1 MYPKLFKRKSKLEEC
16 REMISILKAHDNLPS
31 ILGKEWYNPEALYR
45 RDGKQHK
52 DIIVGKG
59 KRDIFNNVIKNNIEG
74 PSHNVKPKGKGFKV
88 NEVAASITYSA
99 IPIDGTNFCWCRMM
113 RDQLESGYNSRRWAE
128 NQIKF
133 GSDKTMEEL
142 TLIPDENRKGLL
154 QKYNLEQDPE
164 EKKYIQNLIK
174 MAEKNGQWK
183 KVMEPGEIVS
193 VNDDKTYTVQFEK
206 EKKILNK
213 TQMIVDK
220 KLNDLKVGD
229 NIKGTYKYHKYG
241 RIYWY
246 FIGEFD
252 ENGLK
257 KLPSKYYTSESD
269 CCLSLNSQTLYDI
282 NTAHRVLDERLRT
295 MILNNMDMR
304 KYLNDA
310 KTPKLNSPDVFRK
323 KCHQYKK
330 IVHEQC
336 NKIMRTTVFCK
347 AKTVENGRRL
357 PKKDYDSSTIWSIS
371 NEYFEKGTNGKPKY
385 ASLEDAKESIQ
396 KRLTDGGSIKL
407 LENGKQQM
415 QRWPTVD
422 MNSVKKNTNE
432 FKSCVL
438 VLATH
443 MVKIMK
449 ICKPHVFNDDTK
461 TYMGT
466 IECDTETYKT
476 LKDLYEYQVDH
487 LMSDVM
493 DWCEYNSYSCS
504 SSTRA
509 SLNTKFEPSGPR
521 MGGNNDD
528 DTDSDYVPEEEE
540 DTDDEELQL
549 DQMRQLR
556 QQIDNDLVNAV
567 PEHGDPV
574 IEIAQGM
581 LNRMNDNENGQ
592 DYQFTN
598 GLNIVLNNVQ
608 MTIDGIMLIE
618 QFHTSQIVADERVRG
633 AMWLI
638 ATGQVDV
645 ENPMWRF
652 IEYPDLYEQIDFRW
666 PFHDIPEEEM
676 EVQVMEQIPVAYGQ
690 PQALEM
696 VDDRIQHTWLTP
708 VYHAL
713 MGAAMT
719 QWYRQYYFV
728 VTNPISK
735 ANDMY
740 TLLPGTNWQLR
751 LIVNLASTS
760 SPLPKLITNTFTSWL
775 VDKNLS
781 NKPLSYLSEET
792 FFGSVGMTEDGLM
805 KNDGLTNVIQEKIS
819 AELTRMQNSAF
830 LMGRQSDFEMHEV
843 QRQLKSY
850 SGNFD
855 SRNEAQIQNFLNSEL
870 MNTFFQN
877 LDNQRELFAASL
889 TSSTT
894 GLRNSVSISDEFK
907 TSVTFNVQHAVLHIT
922 KAELQMWLDLQWL
935 MYGMIGSAG
944 LYYIAN
950 ELSPNQVKKIPNAL
964 YLSRILPPAAYSIYH
979 IGTNVI
985 SGLKAQ
991 YIPEMI
997 FKLKASVIT
1006 GSMVTYSHVL
1016 SQLWDDKVEDIDSVQ
1031 RYLTNIDSWKDWLR
1045 SKIRFISL
1053 KYQDN
1058 FVQRRLGINAGE
1070 YIWFDTDNPQNNY
1083 NPNLRGLSKTQ
1094 ARYLHYPPGTC
1105 FQYGKKTLVVVDDLG
1120 DMYSSKACTEA
1131 LIGQG
1136 YELQIPIDEN
1146 DSAWGNIGQKVN
1158 ELRIW
1163 LSKLPYFGS
1172 KLRVAYDFQ
1181 HGDVH
1186 IVSVAAKNM
1195 SQSLKKTITLIH
1207 VLSLCDMNNVNTI
1220 LLAAAAEEQQMM
1232 MPALVAMGFGVG
1244 SEMYYNEEELEI
1256 RKLFYNGGKILGA
1269 MGLYLLKKAWNSIP
1283 YTIPKAVV
1291 FEDVSKDILIPID
1304 LNYQGPAGENGNA
1317 KRWTGI
1323 FWSPVKGIK
1332 HIFDGENP
1340 NRTLLNFVDTIEEF
1354 VYTIMDADGN
1364 LRLQFNFVTNQNTIE
1379 YIFKPSNLLYHVWF
1393 VREQ

>member
-45 RDGKQHK
+45 RDGKQQK
-52 DIIVGKG
+52 DIIVRKG

-113 RDQLESGYNSRRWAE
+113 RDQLESGYNSKRWAE

-142 TLIPDENRKGLL
+142 TSIPDENRKGLY
-154 QKYNLEQDPE
+154 QKLKLEQDPE
-164 EKKYIQNLIK
+164 EKKYIQNLINI
-174 MAEKNGQWK
+174 AEKNGQWK
-183 KVMEPGEIVS
+183 KVIQPGEIIS
-193 VNDDKTYTVQFEK
+193 LNNDTTYTVQFEK
-206 EKKILNK
+206 EKKKLNK

-229 NIKGTYKYHKYG
+229 KIKGTYKYHRYG
-241 RIYWY
+241 TIYWY
-246 FIGEFD
+246 FVGEFD

-282 NTAHRVLDERLRT
+282 NTTHRVLDERLRT
-295 MILNNMDMR
+295 MILKNMDMG
-304 KYLNDA
+304 KYFKNV
-310 KTPKLNSPDVFRK
+310 KTPKLNTPDVFRK
-323 KCHQYKK
+323 KCNQYKK

-336 NKIMRTTVFCK
+336 NKIMRTTVFCN
-347 AKTVENGRRL
+347 AKTIENGKRL
-357 PKKDYDSSTIWSIS
+357 PKKDYDSSTIWSLP
-371 NEYFEKGTNGKPKY
+371 NEYFEKGKDGKPKY
-385 ASLEDAKESIQ
+385 ARLEDAKASIQ
-396 KRLTDGGSIKL
+396 KRLTDGGNIKL
-407 LENGKQQM
+407 LENGKKQM

-422 MNSVKKNTNE
+422 MNSVKKNTND

-449 ICKPHVFNDDTK
+449 ICKPYVLNDNTK

-466 IECDTETYKT
+466 IECDTDTYNT

-487 LMSDVM
+487 LLSDVM
-493 DWCEYNSYSCS
+493 DWCEDTSYSCS
-504 SSTRA
+504 SSTRPT
-509 SLNTKFEPSGPR
+509 LDTKFEPSGPR
-521 MGGNNDD
+521 MGGGNNNDD
-528 DTDSDYVPEEEE
+528 DDTDDDYVPEEEE
-540 DTDDEELQL
+540 DTDDEEF
-549 DQMRQLR
+549 DQLR
-556 QQIDNDLVNAV
+556 QQINNIILNAV
-567 PEHGDPV
+567 PEHGDPAV
-574 IEIAQGM
+574 QDAQGM
-581 LNRMNDNENGQ
+581 LDRMNNAGNGQ
-592 DYQFTN
+592 DYEFDN
-598 GLNIVLNNVQ
+598 GLTIIRNNVN
-608 MTIDGIMLIE
+608 MLLNGVTTVE
-618 QFHTSQIVADERVRG
+618 QFHTSQIVSDSRVR
-633 AMWLI
+633 AVMWLI
-638 ATGQVDV
+638 ASGQVNV
-645 ENPMWRF
+645 ENPMWSF
-652 IEYPDLYEQIDFRW
+652 INTDVYNDINFRW
-666 PFHDIPEEEM
+666 PFIEPPP
-676 EVQVMEQIPVAYGQ
+676 VAQVMQEIPMYEAQ
-690 PQALEM
+690 PQALQMNE
-696 VDDRIQHTWLTP
+696 DDIRQQTWLTP
-708 VYHAL
+708 AYHAM

-719 QWYRQYYFV
+719 YWYRQYYFV
-728 VTNPISK
+728 VTNPINVAK
-735 ANDMY
+735 DMY
-740 TLLPGTNWQLR
+740 TLIPGTNWQLR

-781 NKPLSYLSEET
+781 NKPLSHLSDET
-792 FFGSVGMTEDGLM
+792 FFGSIGMTEDGLM
-805 KNDGLTNVIQEKIS
+805 KNDGLTNIIQEKIS
-819 AELTRMQNSAF
+819 SELTRMQNSAF
-830 LMGRQSDFEMHEV
+830 LMGRESGFEMNEV

-855 SRNEAQIQNFLNSEL
+855 ARNEVQIQNFLDSDL
-870 MNTFFQN
+870 MNNFFEN
-877 LDNQRELFAASL
+877 LEKQRQLFVASL

-894 GLRNSVSISDEFK
+894 GYRDSISISNDFK

-935 MYGMIGSAG
+935 MYGMVGSAG
-944 LYYIAN
+944 IYYITN
-950 ELSPNQVKKIPNAL
+950 EYFPEQVRKIPNAL
-964 YLSRILPPAAYSIYH
+964 YLSRILPSAAYSIYH

-985 SGLKAQ
+985 GGLKAQ
-991 YIPEMI
+991 YIPELI
-997 FKLKASVIT
+997 FKLKAGAIT
-1006 GSMVTYSHVL
+1006 TSMVTYSHML
-1016 SQLWDDKVEDIDSVQ
+1016 SQLWDDDVEDIDSVQ
-1031 RYLTNIDSWKDWLR
+1031 RYLTNVDSWKDWLR

-1053 KYQDN
+1053 KYQDH
-1058 FVQRRLGINAGE
+1058 FVQRRMGINAGE
-1070 YIWFDTDNPQNNY
+1070 YIWFDTDNPDNNY

-1105 FQYGKKTLVVVDDLG
+1105 FQYGRKTLVVVDDLG
-1120 DMYSSKACTEA
+1120 DMYNSKACTEA
-1131 LIGQG
+1131 LLEQG

-1146 DSAWGNIGQKVN
+1146 DSTWDSIGQKVN
-1158 ELRIW
+1158 ELKIW

-1195 SQSLKKTITLIH
+1195 SQSLKKTITLMH

-1244 SEMYYNEEELEI
+1244 SEMYYPTEELEI
-1256 RKLFYNGGKILGA
+1256 RKLFYDGFKVVGA
-1269 MGLYLLKKAWNSIP
+1269 MGLYLLQKALKSIP

-1317 KRWTGI
+1317 KQWTGI
-1323 FWSPVKGIK
+1323 FWSPVKGVK
-1332 HIFDGENP
+1332 HIFDGQNP
-1340 NRTLLNFVDTIEEF
+1340 NRTLLNFVDTVEEF
-1354 VYTIMDADGN
+1354 VYTFMDEDGN
-1364 LRLQFNFVTNQNTIE
+1364 LRLQFNFVNNQNVIQ
-1379 YIFKPSNLLYHVWF
+1379 YIFKPSKLLYHVWF

>member
-1 MYPKLFKRKSKLEEC
+1 MYYKLFKRKSKLEEC

-31 ILGKEWYNPEALYR
+31 MFGKDWYNPEALYR
-45 RDGKQHK
+45 RNGKKNK

-59 KRDIFNNVIKNNIEG
+59 KRDISNNVIKTNIEG

-88 NEVAASITYSA
+88 NERAASITYSA
-99 IPIDGTNFCWCRMM
+99 IPIEGTNFCWCRMM
-113 RDQLESGYNSRRWAE
+113 RDQLESGYNSKRSAE
-128 NQIKF
+128 YQQKR
-133 GSDKTMEEL
+133 GSNKTIEEL
-142 TLIPDENRKGLL
+142 KSMPDENRKGLL
-154 QKYNLEQDPE
+154 QKLELEKDPE
-164 EKKYIQNLIK
+164 ERKYIQNLINV
-174 MAEKNGQWK
+174 AERNGQWK
-183 KVMEPGEIVS
+183 KVMKPGKITK
-193 VNDDKTYTVQFEK
+193 VNNDKTYTVQFEK
-206 EKKILNK
+206 DRQDINK

-323 KCHQYKK
+323 KCNQYKK

-357 PKKDYDSSTIWSIS
+357 PKKDYDSSTIWSIP
-371 NEYFEKGTNGKPKY
+371 NEYFEKGTDGKPKY

-396 KRLTDGGSIKL
+396 KRLTDGGNIKL

-415 QRWPTVD
+415 QRWPTVNI
-422 MNSVKKNTNE
+422 NSVKKNTND

-438 VLATH
+438 VIASH

-493 DWCEYNSYSCS
+493 DWCEDNSYSCS

-509 SLNTKFEPSGPR
+509 SLDTKFEPSGPR
-521 MGGNNDD
+521 MGDNNNNDD
-528 DTDSDYVPEEEE
+528 DTDSDYVPEE
-540 DTDDEELQL
+540 DTDDEEL

-608 MTIDGIMLIE
+608 MTIDGIMSIE

-652 IEYPDLYEQIDFRW
+652 IGREINGQPIQIDFRW

-676 EVQVMEQIPVAYGQ
+676 EVQVMEQMPVAYAQ

-696 VDDRIQHTWLTP
+696 VDDRTQHAWLTP
-708 VYHAL
+708 TYHAL

-719 QWYRQYYFV
+719 IWYRQYYFV

-819 AELTRMQNSAF
+819 AELELTRMQNSAF
-830 LMGRQSDFEMHEV
+830 VMGRQSGYEMDEV

-855 SRNEAQIQNFLNSEL
+855 SRNEAQIQNFLNSKL

-877 LDNQRELFAASL
+877 LDSQRELFAGLLSG
-889 TSSTT
+889 STT
-894 GLRNSVSISDEFK
+894 GLRNTISISDEFK

-935 MYGMIGSAG
+935 MYGMVGSAG
-944 LYYIAN
+944 IYYITN
-950 ELSPNQVKKIPNAL
+950 EYFPEQVRKIPNAL
-964 YLSRILPPAAYSIYH
+964 YLSRILPPLGYSIFN
-979 IGTNVI
+979 IGSNAI

-991 YIPEMI
+991 YIPQMI

-1006 GSMVTYSHVL
+1006 GSMVTYSHII
-1016 SQLWDDKVEDIDSVQ
+1016 SQLWDDKVEDIESVQ
-1031 RYLTNIDSWKDWLR
+1031 RYLTNGDNWRDWFK
-1045 SKIRFISL
+1045 SKIPFISL
-1053 KYQDN
+1053 NYQDH
-1058 FVQRRLGINAGE
+1058 FVQRRFGINAGE
-1070 YIWFDTDNPQNNY
+1070 YIWFDTDNPEMNY
-1083 NPNLRGLSKTQ
+1083 NPNNFRALSETCT
-1094 ARYLHYPPGTC
+1094 RYIHYPPGTC
-1105 FQYGKKTLVVVDDLG
+1105 FQYNKKTFVVVDDLG
-1120 DMYSSKACTEA
+1120 DMYRSKACTQA
-1131 LIGQG
+1131 LVDQD
-1136 YELQIPIDEN
+1136 YELQTQIDEN
-1146 DSAWGNIGQKVN
+1146 DSTWEKIRNRFDN
-1158 ELRIW
+1158 LRLW
-1163 LSKLPYFGS
+1163 LSKYPYLGS
-1172 KLRVAYDFQ
+1172 RLRVAYNFQ
-1181 HGDVH
+1181 DREVQL
-1186 IVSVAAKNM
+1186 ISVAAKNM
-1195 SQSLKKTITLIH
+1195 SQSLKKTITLMHI
-1207 VLSLCDMNNVNTI
+1207 LTLCDMNNVNAI
-1220 LLAAAAEEQQMM
+1220 LMVAAAEEQQMT
-1232 MPALVAMGFGVG
+1232 MPALVSVGFGLG
-1244 SEMYYNEEELEI
+1244 YEMKYSTEELEI
-1256 RKLFYNGGKILGA
+1256 RELFYSGAKIIGT
-1269 MGLYLLKKAWNSIP
+1269 MGLYGLKNAIHRIP

-1291 FEDVSKDILIPID
+1291 FEDVTKDILIPID
-1304 LNYQGPAGENGNA
+1304 LHYQGNNGNA
-1317 KRWTGI
+1317 KKWTGI

-1332 HIFDGENP
+1332 HIFDGENS
-1340 NRTLLNFVDTIEEF
+1340 NRTLLNFVDNVEEF
-1354 VYTIMDADGN
+1354 FYTFMNDGN
-1364 LRLQFNFVTNQNTIE
+1364 LILQFNLVNNNQNAIQ
-1379 YIFKPSNLLYHVWF
+1379 YVFKPSNFLYHIWF
-1393 VREQ
+1393 VKE